1 MPRIFVLILQVS
13 FLALLYLF
21 VARAVRAVLLDV
33 YGPRPGRA
41 AVRARR
47 ARRAA
52 GPAPRPR
59 RAGGERPG
67 RPGRRAPR
75 QLLVTDLDG
84 KRTVPLGDVLT
95 VGRAASCDLV
105 VADNYVSNVHAR
117 ISARDGGYWL
127 EDLGST
133 NGTFLNEERVSE
145 AIPVPVGV
153 GDTVRVGKATLEL
166 RR

>member
-1 MPRIFVLILQVS
+1 MPRIFVLILQVA
-13 FLALLYLF
+13 FLVLLYLF

-52 GPAPRPR
+52 GPATR
-59 RAGGERPG
+59 RAGGERSG
-67 RPGRRAPR
+67 RPGRKAPR

-117 ISARDGGYWL
+117 ISARDGGHWL

-145 AIPVPVGV
+145 AVPVPVGT